1 MIEKN
6 EKLEEI
12 RQRLI
17 DLLNEGPFLPGSIK
31 KQWNVCG
38 MPGCRC
44 KAPDNPRKHG
54 PYFQLSFTL
63 AGKSTSMFVKE
74 EEFDHMMVVTRR
86 YRRFK
91 ALSLLLVQRY
101 VAEERSERKQR
112 NRNRKEVRHIG
123 ESYE

>member
-1 MIEKN
+1 MNKEK
-6 EKLEEI
+6 EEETQEI
-12 RQRLI
+12 RRRLI
-17 DLLNEGPFLPGSIK
+17 DLLNEGPMLPGSIK

-44 KAPDNPRKHG
+44 KDPDNPRKHG

-74 EEFDHMMVVTRR
+74 EEFDHMVVVTQR

-91 ALSLLLVQRY
+91 ALSLLLVQSY
-101 VAEERSERKQR
+101 VAGERSKRKRR
-112 NRNRKEVRHIG
+112 NRSGK
-123 ESYE
+123 

>member
-1 MIEKN
+1 MRKQKKEKP
-6 EKLEEI
+6 EEL

-17 DLLNEGPFLPGSIK
+17 GLLSEGPLLPGSIK

-38 MPGCRC
+38 MSGCRC
-44 KAPDNPRKHG
+44 KDSDNPRKHG

-74 EEFDHMMVVTRR
+74 QEFEDMMVITER

-91 ALSLLLVQRY
+91 ALSLLLVQSY
-101 VAEERSERKQR
+101 VAEERDKRKQR
-112 NRNRKEVRHIG
+112 NRNRK
-123 ESYE
+123 

>member
-1 MIEKN
+1 MRNQMEEKP
-6 EKLEEI
+6 EEI

-17 DLLNEGPFLPGSIK
+17 DLLNEGPLLPGSIK

-44 KAPDNPRKHG
+44 KDPDNPRKHG

-74 EEFDHMMVVTRR
+74 EECEHMMVATQR
-86 YRRFK
+86 YRQFK
-91 ALSLLLVQRY
+91 ALSLLLVQSY
-101 VAEERSERKQR
+101 IAGERSKRKKSNM
-112 NRNRKEVRHIG
+112 NRI
-123 ESYE
+123 

>member
-1 MIEKN
+1 MEEKP
-6 EKLEEI
+6 EEI

-17 DLLNEGPFLPGSIK
+17 DLLNEGPLLPGSIK

-44 KAPDNPRKHG
+44 KDSDDPRKHG
-54 PYFQLSFTL
+54 PYLQLSFTL

-74 EEFDHMMVVTRR
+74 EEFDHMMVVTER

-91 ALSLLLVQRY
+91 ALILLLVQSY
-101 VAEERSERKQR
+101 VAEERNKRKLR
-112 NRNRKEVRHIG
+112 NRNRK
-123 ESYE
+123 

>member
-1 MIEKN
+1 MRKPIE
-6 EKLEEI
+6 EKTDKI
-12 RQRLI
+12 RQRLS
-17 DLLNEGPFLPGSIK
+17 DLLNEGPMLPGSIK

-44 KAPDNPRKHG
+44 KDPNDPRKHG

-74 EEFDHMMVVTRR
+74 EEFALMMVMTER

-91 ALSLLLVQRY
+91 ALSLLLVHRLPPAQ
-101 VAEERSERKQR
+101 
-112 NRNRKEVRHIG
+112 
-123 ESYE
+123 